1 MKTKSH
7 PLFRPALILMSFLA
21 VLFTFSLQ
29 GCASI
34 TRDLTMSCSEQ
45 YRSCEDIRHRIYL
58 NSISS
63 LKKCEAYLAT
73 QVRKGGRCYK
83 D

>member
-45 YRSCEDIRHRIYL
+45 YRSCEDIPPFPERFLRNPYF
-58 NSISS
+58 
-63 LKKCEAYLAT
+63 
-73 QVRKGGRCYK
+73 
-83 D
+83 